1 MYRCVS
7 LETRKTGHERTKFL
21 RALAEAG
28 YEDSLVLRR
37 ETAERVMSDERAR
50 IIEEL
55 RDGDVRSI
63 RELARRTDR
72 DAGAVKRDLDV
83 LFECDVIEYS
93 EHGARKAPR
102 LKYDNVFVEPLLVR

>member
-1 MYRCVS
+1 MS
-7 LETRKTGHERTKFL
+7 LESQQNKHSRTKFL

-50 IIEEL
+50 ILEEL

-63 RELARRTDR
+63 RELARRLDR

-83 LFECDVIEYS
+83 LFECDVIEYE

-102 LKYDNVFVEPLLVR
+102 LKYESIFVEQLFVR

>member
-1 MYRCVS
+1 LTNYPMS
-7 LETRKTGHERTKFL
+7 KNSDSTNFL

-55 RDGDVRSI
+55 RDDDVRSI
-63 RELARRTDR
+63 RELARRLER

-83 LFECDVIEYS
+83 LFDCDVIEYD
-93 EHGARKAPR
+93 EQGARKAPR
-102 LKYDNVFVEPLLVR
+102 LKYKNLFVEPLFTR

>member
-1 MYRCVS
+1 MS
-7 LETRKTGHERTKFL
+7 KNSDSTKLL

-55 RDGDVRSI
+55 RDDDVRSI
-63 RELARRTDR
+63 RELARRLDR

-83 LFECDVIEYS
+83 LFECDVIEYDKK
-93 EHGARKAPR
+93 GARKAPR
-102 LKYDNVFVEPLLVR
+102 LKYENVFVEPLFTR